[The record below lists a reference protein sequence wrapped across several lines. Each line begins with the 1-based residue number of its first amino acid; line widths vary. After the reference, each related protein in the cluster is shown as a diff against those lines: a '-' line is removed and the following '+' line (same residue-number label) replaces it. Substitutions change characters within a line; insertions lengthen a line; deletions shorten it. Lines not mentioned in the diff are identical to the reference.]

1 MEEQE
6 SVDTLFRHNS
16 IENLLLA
23 VVLGTESVRQKA
35 RQELQ
40 YRRNVNINDDFE
52 DSFMT
57 NLSVI

>member
-16 IENLLLA
+16 VENLLLA
-23 VVLGTESVRQKA
+23 VVLGTEPIRQKA